1 MRLNVFVSGRR
12 VATLESG
19 DGFEHQLTY
28 LPDVNPQDFVS
39 LTMPVQT
46 ASWTWPTLH
55 PFFQVSL
62 PEGFLL
68 SVLKEQLGPHL
79 GASALGLLSVVGH
92 NLIGR
97 VQVSAGAQPSQV
109 AAVDDLKP
117 LLHGPSSQEVFL
129 DLMVQ
134 YAASGVSGVV
144 PKFLTPQTQALF
156 RKGTVSTERHIVKAS
171 SARQPFVAL
180 NEHLCMQAAAATEID
195 VARTLVS
202 EDGQVLVVERFDIEP
217 VTARRRGFEDFC
229 SLLGLTPDD
238 KYDSTWE
245 RVARLVRE
253 NVPNERL
260 REANEHLAVTLLLTY
275 ALGNADCHT
284 KNLAFVYDSLDT
296 VRVAPVYD
304 MLTILAYDAYAN
316 NPPGMYMDG
325 RKNWEGHKA
334 LWRYLQQHLGIEPAA
349 QRRIVDRVCGAVAQT
364 VPELLRHIRRTDGF
378 APVGLRMLWEWN
390 AGMNRLRERRT
401 FSLPNWVDEAQTQGL
416 PRPEPA
422 PRFAANRAPPPA
434 PSTRSTSSTSLGA
447 QKSRHRQR
455 LQHHTARTPSPSPKT
470 SAWVDDSYR
479 GRGPGRPGNKETRWP
494 GDQVAR

>member
-1 MRLNVFVSGRR
+1 MKLNVFVNERR
-12 VATLESG
+12 VATLESS

-28 LPDVNPQDFVS
+28 LPDIDPQDFVS

-46 ASWTWPTLH
+46 ASWAWPALH

-79 GASALGLLSVVGH
+79 GASGLDLLSVVGH

-97 VQVSAGAQPSQV
+97 VQVSVAMQPHQV
-109 AAVDDLKP
+109 AAIDDLTP
-117 LLHGPSSQEVFL
+117 LLHGQASRQVFM
-129 DLMVQ
+129 DLMTR

-144 PKFLTPQTQALF
+144 PKFLTPETQALF
-156 RKGTVSTERHIVKAS
+156 RTGSVSTERHIVKAS
-171 SARQPFVAL
+171 SERQPFVAL
-180 NEHLCMQAAAATEID
+180 NEHLCMQAAATTGID

-202 EDGQVLVVERFDIEP
+202 DDGQVLVVERFDIEP
-217 VTARRRGFEDFC
+217 TTQRRKGFEDFC

-238 KYDSTWE
+238 KYESTWE

-253 NVPNERL
+253 YVPKQGL
-260 REANEHLAVTLLLTY
+260 LAANEHLATTLLLTY

-284 KNLAFVYDSLDT
+284 KNLAFVYDSFED

-316 NPPGMYMDG
+316 NPPGMYVDG
-325 RKNWEGHKA
+325 RKTWEGQKA
-334 LWRYLQQHLGIEPAA
+334 LWRYLQQHLGIEPAG
-349 QRRIVDRVCGAVAQT
+349 QRSLVDRVCSAVAQT
-364 VPELLRHIRRTDGF
+364 VPELLRHIRHTDGF

-390 AGMNRLRERRT
+390 EGMNRLRDRRT
-401 FSLPNWVDEAQTQGL
+401 FSLPSWVDAAQAQGL

-422 PRFAANRAPPPA
+422 PRFAATRIGESPLLAPRRRRKPPP
-434 PSTRSTSSTSLGA
+434 PSL
-447 QKSRHRQR
+447 
-455 LQHHTARTPSPSPKT
+455 
-470 SAWVDDSYR
+470 
-479 GRGPGRPGNKETRWP
+479 
-494 GDQVAR
+494 